1 VTATR
6 TRHRAVRPT
15 GPPKPR
21 TRDADTPEPRKCW
34 CRPVE
39 GHPWPLPLATY
50 RDMTLVSV
58 IVRHHAAHC
67 GLADEPRDLAE
78 YGGRTLIQPLEGIL
92 GLDRRNRGQA
102 GGSGG

>member
-1 VTATR
+1 
-6 TRHRAVRPT
+6 
-15 GPPKPR
+15 
-21 TRDADTPEPRKCW
+21 
-34 CRPVE
+34 
-39 GHPWPLPLATY
+39 
-50 RDMTLVSV
+50 MTLVSV